1 MIYAIM
7 IDMYYMAHRSN
18 RIEMFT
24 STFTKNKWLEIKTFK
39 LAEDSESDS
48 DESDIELELDIMDAS
63 SSSYARRAKFDPQF
77 QTSIEDRR
85 RRIIRNRRFR
95 LSIQG

>member
-1 MIYAIM
+1 MIPAIL
-7 IDMYYMAHRSN
+7 IDMHYMVYRSHHIE
-18 RIEMFT
+18 RIT
-24 STFTKNKWLEIKTFK
+24 SAFTKNQWLKIKTFN
-39 LAEDSESDS
+39 LAEDS
-48 DESDIELELDIMDAS
+48 DESDIEFELDITDAS
-63 SSSYARRAKFDPQF
+63 SSSHARREKFDPQF